1 MFFTR
6 FDFQP
11 LSPRARVPVLFLLR
25 RRDVEL
31 EMDDIAIL
39 NDVRFTFLSVF
50 PGGFHF
56 RHRIRR

>member
-1 MFFTR
+1 MLIMFTYEKKITSR
-6 FDFQP
+6 M
-11 LSPRARVPVLFLLR
+11 LVLFLLR